1 MSVVNAEGFLVNP
14 YQNFIHLSRYARWLD
29 KENRRETWVE
39 TVDRYMTFME
49 NKVGEFYDDKSVF
62 NDVRSAIINLDVMPS
77 MRALMSAG
85 PALER
90 DNIAGFNCSF
100 IGVDHQRSFDE
111 ALYVLMNGTGVG
123 FSVESQFI
131 SQLPAVAEE
140 FFETETVIVVR
151 DSKLGW
157 AKAYRE
163 LIALLYSG
171 QIPQW
176 DVSQVRAAGERL
188 KVFGGRSSG
197 PGPLESLFE
206 FTVNTFRN
214 ARGRKLKSI
223 EAHDLMC
230 KVGEVTVV
238 GGVRRAALISFS
250 DLDDFEMAKAK
261 SGNWWEDNPQ
271 RALANNTAVYKDTPS
286 VAQFLREWRNLYE
299 SKSGERG
306 MTNEKAIKSH
316 FEKFGR
322 REFKNGI
329 RANPCHEI
337 FLRSNQF
344 CNLSE
349 VVVRENDT
357 EETLKEKVRLAAI
370 VGTWQASLTNFKYIR
385 KAWKHNTEE
394 ERLLGVSLTGVFG
407 NDLTNHVSKE
417 NAKFLSDLRQIA
429 VTTNGIEAKTIGI
442 NPSVAVTCN
451 KPSGCRPKNAIVTAN
466 EGIYTLEELVASGGE
481 WEDITGKTSING
493 DKISKSYK
501 NGLAR
506 TLKVKLSYG
515 VEIDA
520 TFNHKWRTID
530 NYRNNAG
537 KVGQTSHDG
546 WVETKDLVPGMII
559 ESDIGCY
566 SNTVDA
572 ELKTGSKEFYSNVKR
587 HTFPGKMD
595 PDFAWLIGYIW
606 GDGTMQG
613 DKGRIRFIDENFDNL
628 EKAQRIIQ
636 EKFDKSVNIFSCAD
650 RNAWRLE
657 FGSRDIYDFFL
668 VNGIDKSLD
677 GKKRK
682 ELPNIPLVVR
692 ESSFETI
699 CAFIAGLVD
708 SDGCISVVD
717 GEAKVIVATS
727 YTQFSRHLQDIAMA
741 VGIVFG
747 RSHNTQGKN
756 HQDKKSIWLMNIS
769 GATDTERFSLVKKHS
784 VKMSKCAVPFM
795 CENRDRRKFFFG
807 KVISVEPGAIQ
818 ETFDVEVENSH
829 WFYAGALRSHNTVS
843 QLTNVSSGVHP
854 WYSPYY
860 VRTVRGDNKDPLT
873 IMMKESGIP
882 YEPDVMKPD
891 DTTVFS
897 FPIAAPTNA
906 IVTKDLSAVQH
917 LDLWK
922 MYRDNWTEHNPSI
935 TINVHED
942 EWVRV
947 AAWVYDHFN
956 DIGGVSFLPAT
967 DHVYRQAPYQEI
979 AKEKYDELVEA
990 MPKNIRWQDLSFF
1003 ESDDNTTGS
1012 QELACAAGGCEIP

>member
-1 MSVVNAEGFLVNP
+1 MK
-14 YQNFIHLSRYARWLD
+14 SR
-29 KENRRETWVE
+29 
-39 TVDRYMTFME
+39 F
-49 NKVGEFYDDKSVF
+49 GEFYEDDSIF
-62 NDVRSAIINLDVMPS
+62 DEVRTAIVNLDVMPS

-131 SQLPAVAEE
+131 SQLPTVAEE
-140 FFETETVIVVR
+140 FFATETVIVVR

-157 AKAYRE
+157 AKAFRE

-197 PGPLESLFE
+197 PAPLESLFE

-223 EAHDLMC
+223 EAHDIMC

-322 REFKNGI
+322 REFKGGI
-329 RANPCHEI
+329 RSNPCHEI

-349 VVVRENDT
+349 VVVRESDT
-357 EETLKEKVRLAAI
+357 KETLKEKVRIAAV
-370 VGTWQASLTNFKYIR
+370 VGTWQSALTNFKYIR

-407 NDLTNHVSKE
+407 NSLTNHVSVE
-417 NAKFLSDLRQIA
+417 NAAFLSELREVA
-429 VTTNGIEAKTIGI
+429 VAANVVESKIIGI
-442 NPSVAVTCN
+442 SPSVSVTCN
-451 KPSGCRPKNAIVTAN
+451 KPSGCRPKNAIVTSN
-466 EGIYTLEELVASGGE
+466 EGIYTLEELVSGDSQ
-481 WEDITGKTSING
+481 WEEITGKTSING

-501 NGLAR
+501 NGVSE

-515 VEIDA
+515 VEIEA
-520 TFNHKWRTID
+520 TPNHQWKTID
-530 NYRNNAG
+530 NFRNKTKLTG
-537 KVGQTSHDG
+537 KTSNDE
-546 WVETKDLVPGMII
+546 WVKTSDLQPGMII
-559 ESDIGCY
+559 ESNVGCY
-566 SNTVDA
+566 SNNENALLVKKNTQ
-572 ELKTGSKEFYSNVKR
+572 FYHNIEK
-587 HTFPGKMD
+587 HTMPEKMD
-595 PDFAWLIGYIW
+595 ADFAWLIGYIW
-606 GDGTMQG
+606 GDGTMQS
-613 DKGRIRFIDENFDNL
+613 DKGRIRLIDQNLDSL
-628 EKAQRIIQ
+628 EKAQRVVM
-636 EKFDKSVNIFSCAD
+636 EKFDKNVNIFSCGD
-650 RNAWRLE
+650 RDAWRFE

-668 VNGIDKSLD
+668 ANGIDKSLD
-677 GKKRK
+677 GRKRTD
-682 ELPNIPLVVR
+682 LPEIPLVIR

-708 SDGCISVVD
+708 SDGCVSVSD
-717 GEAKVIVATS
+717 GEANVIVATS
-727 YTQFSRHLQDIAMA
+727 YKQFSKHLQDVAMA

-747 RSHNTQGKN
+747 RSHNTKGEN
-756 HQDKKSIWLMNIS
+756 LQDEKSMWLMSIS
-769 GATDTERFSLVKKHS
+769 GASKTDRFSLVKKHS
-784 VKMSKCAVPFM
+784 IKMSKCNSPFM
-795 CENRDRRKFFFG
+795 CDNENRRKFFFG
-807 KVISVEPGAIQ
+807 KVISVEEGDTV

-829 WFYAGALRSHNTVS
+829 WFYAGALKSHNTVS

-873 IMMKESGIP
+873 VMMKESGIP
-882 YEPDVMKPD
+882 HEPDVMKPD

-897 FPIAAPTNA
+897 FPIAAPEGA
-906 IVTKDLSAVQH
+906 VVTKDLTAVQH

-935 TINVHED
+935 TINVHEN
-942 EWVRV
+942 EWVGV
-947 AAWVYDHFN
+947 AAWVYDHFD

-979 AKEKYDELVEA
+979 TKAEYDKRVSE
-990 MPKNIRWQDLSFF
+990 MPSSIRWQDLSFF